1 MAFENQYVRILLVD
15 YDSSYI
21 QQTKDMF
28 SAYGEMKVS
37 YIAQTGREAIES
49 AQNMHPDVA
58 LVSQDLLESSGLSV
72 AAEIK
77 KTSPMTLCYLVTERP
92 NMALWEKAQGFGIKK
107 IFNKP
112 LDVREVVAV
121 ITSDLNELRQ
131 QNQQQASTIPWNI
144 RDVYS
149 NAPKIQSIRKTVAMV
164 ISPKGGVGKTT
175 TAVNMSVAAAMQK
188 SLGLKVAVV
197 DLNEFGTVTIHLNLG
212 TPEKI
217 LCGEGMSRNVLGWE
231 YMDERASISDIQE
244 YMVQHK
250 SGLWVVPSVPQ
261 PEMIARVTE
270 ELIIKIINS
279 LRNHFDLV
287 IIDLPPSINLEVSWA
302 TTSIVDYILLVVT
315 PDVQCIP
322 GMSQIN
328 KTLSRLG
335 VEKKCYRIVN
345 MYGIAG
351 GLSIEEMDKFM
362 PYPVIGVLPEDGKV
376 RQAVKIGEPLVMT
389 EPHGEFANAVKSAA
403 NKIFPVFTD
412 IQYDPNKKKGGIFK
426 KLFKA

>member
-1 MAFENQYVRILLVD
+1 MAFENQFIRIMIVD
-15 YDSSYI
+15 YDTDYI
-21 QQTKDMF
+21 QQAKEMF
-28 SAYGEMKVS
+28 ASFGEMKIS
-37 YIAQTGREAIES
+37 YIAQTSREAIEN
-49 AQNMHPDVA
+49 AKNTHPDVA
-58 LVSQDLLESSGLSV
+58 LVSHALLDANGLDV
-72 AAEIK
+72 ASEIK
-77 KTSPMTLCYLVTERP
+77 RNSPMTLCYLVTERP
-92 NMALWEKAQGFGIKK
+92 NMALWEKAQGIGVNK
-107 IFNKP
+107 ILNKP
-112 LDVREVVAV
+112 LDVREVVGIINA
-121 ITSDLNELRQ
+121 DLNDLRMQ
-131 QNQQQASTIPWNI
+131 SQQQSNTIPWNS

-149 NAPKIQSIRKTVAMV
+149 NTPKIQSIRKTVAMV

-175 TAVNMSVAAAMQK
+175 TAVNMATAAVMQK
-188 SLGLKVAVV
+188 SLGLKVAIV

-231 YMDERASISDIQE
+231 HMSERAPISEIQE

-270 ELIIKIINS
+270 DLIIKIINS
-279 LRNHFDLV
+279 LKNHFDLV

-345 MYGIAG
+345 MYGIDG
-351 GLSIEEMDKFM
+351 GLTIEEMDKFM

-376 RQAVKIGEPLVMT
+376 RQAVKLGEPIVLS
-389 EPHGEFANAVKSAA
+389 EPNGEFANSIKLAT
-403 NKIFPVFTD
+403 NKIFPVFNE
-412 IQYDPNKKKGGIFK
+412 IQHSSKKNGGLLK
-426 KLFKA
+426 RLFGRR